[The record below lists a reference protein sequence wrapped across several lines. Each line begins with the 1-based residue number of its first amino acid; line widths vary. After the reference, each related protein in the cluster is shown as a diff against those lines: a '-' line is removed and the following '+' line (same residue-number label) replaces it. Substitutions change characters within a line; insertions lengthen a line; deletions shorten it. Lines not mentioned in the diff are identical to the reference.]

1 MSTAHPAIIERVA
14 DQHASEADF
23 LWLLR
28 DRAVSA
34 PHLKLDR
41 LLRLDNR
48 VEAHVDGLRVAGE
61 AGWELAVE
69 ELAFEEAG
77 EMFAASVLALESRDW
92 TRIDR
97 VIDLAERVP
106 DAARGLFSALGW
118 VERAHL
124 HGTVKALLDS
134 DAPFRRRLGLIACAL
149 HRVDPGARLKAAID
163 DPEPGLRARALKAA
177 GELGRI
183 DLSQAVH
190 ERLTDDHPGCRF
202 SAAWA
207 AVLLGDRGQCLA
219 QLFTIAADLASP
231 WQAPALQLAPRLL
244 TSPAAQAWFR
254 DLSAATAWLRL
265 LITAI
270 GVRGDASYVPW
281 LIERMQTPEFA
292 RLAGEAF
299 SMITGADLAYDDLE
313 TDRPEGF
320 ESGPTENPQDEDVAL
335 DPDDDLPWPAP
346 ELITRWWQANAA
358 RFADPQRYLCGQPV
372 TEAHCRDILRTGFQ
386 RQRRAAALELA
397 LMRADRPLFEC
408 RAPAFRQQAALKVGS
423 GLGLA

>member
-1 MSTAHPAIIERVA
+1 MAVYPAILEPVA
-14 DQHASEADF
+14 TQHAAESAF

-28 DRAVSA
+28 DRAVGA
-34 PHLKLDR
+34 PHYKLDR

-61 AGWELAVE
+61 AGWALAVE
-69 ELAFEEAG
+69 QLSFEEAG
-77 EMFAASVLALESRDW
+77 ELFAASVLALESRDW
-92 TRIDR
+92 ARIDL
-97 VIDLAERVP
+97 VIDFAARMPE
-106 DAARGLFSALGW
+106 AARGLFSALGW
-118 VERAHL
+118 VERAQL

-134 DAPFRRRLGLIACAL
+134 DAPFRRCVGLIACAQ
-149 HRVDPGARLKAAID
+149 HRVDPGSRLKAAID

-177 GELGRI
+177 GELGRN
-183 DLSQAVH
+183 DLREVVH
-190 ERLTDDHPGCRF
+190 EHLTDDDSGCRF
-202 SAAWA
+202 SGAWA
-207 AVLLGDRGQCLA
+207 AVLLGDRGQGLA

-254 DLSAATAWLRL
+254 DLSAAPAWLRL

-270 GVRGDASYVPW
+270 GVHGDASYVPW
-281 LIERMQTPEFA
+281 LIERMQTPELA

-320 ESGPTENPQDEDVAL
+320 ESGPTENAQDEEVAL
-335 DPDDDLPWPAP
+335 DPDEDLPWPAP
-346 ELITRWWQANAA
+346 ELVARWWQTNAA

-372 TEAHCRDILRTGFQ
+372 TAAHCRDVLRTGFQ

-408 RAPAFRQQAALKVGS
+408 RAPAFRQQAVLKAGS